1 MYDYLIVGAGLAGSI
16 LAYRAKQCGKSVLV
30 IEKRPHVGG
39 NLYCESVDGI
49 WVHKYGPHIFHTCNK
64 KVWDFINSLAVF
76 KEIHYSP
83 LASYKGQ
90 LYNLPFN
97 MNTFYQLWGA
107 RTPNEA
113 KEIISEQRREI
124 VSFPRNLEEQA
135 ISLVGREI
143 YEKLVKGYTEKQW
156 GRECR
161 LLPAFIIKRLPIRF
175 TFDNN
180 YFNDLYQGVP
190 FEGYNQLFDSL
201 LEGVEVRTETDF
213 FENKDGFEALAEKVI
228 YSGPIDEY
236 FGFKYG
242 HLKYRSLRFEEV
254 KLDMD
259 NFQGN
264 VAINYTDS
272 DTPYTRIVEHKH
284 FLGGNQKCTVITKEY
299 SQEWKP
305 GLEPFYP
312 INDTENTQVLSFYQ
326 KEIEKLTNVSFLGR
340 LAEYKYYDMHQIVE
354 RALSFEI

>member
-16 LAYRAKQCGKSVLV
+16 LAYRAKQFGKSVLV

-39 NLYCESVDGI
+39 NLYCENVDGI
-49 WVHKYGPHIFHTCNK
+49 WVHKYGPHIFHTSNK
-64 KVWDFINSLAVF
+64 AVWNFVNSLAAF
-76 KEIHYSP
+76 KDIHYSP

-97 MNTFYQLWGA
+97 MNTFYQLWGT
-107 RTPNEA
+107 RTPSEA
-113 KEIISEQRREI
+113 KGKILEQKREI
-124 VSFPRNLEEQA
+124 ASYPRNLEEQA

-161 LLPAFIIKRLPIRF
+161 LLPPFIIKRLPVRF

-190 FEGYNQLFDSL
+190 LDGYNQLFDSL
-201 LEGVEVRTETDF
+201 LEGVEVRTKTDF
-213 FENKDGFEALAEKVI
+213 FKNKEGFETLAEKVV
-228 YSGPIDEY
+228 YCGPIDEY

-242 HLKYRSLRFEEV
+242 HLKYRSLRFEEE
-254 KLDMD
+254 KLDME

-264 VAINYTDS
+264 MAVNYTDS

-284 FLGGNQKCTVITKEY
+284 FVGGNQKCTVITREY

-312 INDTENTQVLSFYQ
+312 INDAENSLMFSLYQ
-326 KEIEKLTNVSFLGR
+326 KEIEKLTNVSFFGR

-354 RALSFEI
+354 KALAFAI